1 MEVRALSQEEL
12 AKMDDKSIVELSV
25 KYAKELG
32 MDEFTIQEIK
42 EAGEAG
48 SARRLEAF
56 LEKPLLWK
64 NREADMDYL
73 LSYF

>member
-12 AKMDDKSIVELSV
+12 AKMDKKSKMELAV

-42 EAGEAG
+42 EAEQAG
-48 SARRLEAF
+48 TARRLEAF
-56 LEKPLLWK
+56 LEKPLWWK
-64 NREADMDYL
+64 NREADMSYL